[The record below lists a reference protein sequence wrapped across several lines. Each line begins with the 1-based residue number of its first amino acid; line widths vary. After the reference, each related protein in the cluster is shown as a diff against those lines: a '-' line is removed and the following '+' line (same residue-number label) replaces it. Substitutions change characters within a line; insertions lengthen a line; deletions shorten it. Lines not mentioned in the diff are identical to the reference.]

1 MTIRATLGQV
11 FGPGAAQ
18 NETVLVFQKAE
29 GLTVEGIVAELV
41 ARLFSFSDFVFE
53 AEDGAALT
61 TEGGAVLRGAIRFE
75 LIELDRLPT
84 QFRAGDRIDRFFIGF
99 NDENI

>member
-1 MTIRATLGQV
+1 MTTRASLQQL
-11 FGPGAAQ
+11 FGSGAAQ
-18 NETVLVFQKAE
+18 DNQSLTISTRGNLTAE
-29 GLTVEGIVAELV
+29 GALVELIN
-41 ARLFSFSDFVFE
+41 RLFSFSDFVLE

-84 QFRAGDRIDRFFIGF
+84 QFRAGDRIDRFFIGL
-99 NDENI
+99 NHENI